1 MTKSGLIDVV
11 AGRTGLPRKVVES
24 LVNTMFGSMT
34 GAMQRGDRIEI
45 RGFGNFKI
53 RKYDGY
59 TGRNPK
65 TGKPLAVS
73 AKVLPHFKV
82 GKDLRE
88 RLLRPKPARKPA

>member
-1 MTKSGLIDVV
+1 MTKSGLVDVV
-11 AGRTGLPRKVVES
+11 AERTKLPRKVVES
-24 LVNTMFGSMT
+24 VVNTMFGSMT
-34 GAMQRGDRIEI
+34 QAMQRGDRIEI

-53 RKYDGY
+53 RNYDGY

-65 TGKPLAVS
+65 TGAPLKVA

-88 RLLRPKPARKPA
+88 RLLSK

>member
-1 MTKSGLIDVV
+1 MTKSNLVDVV
-11 AGRTGLPRKVVES
+11 AERTGLPRKVIES
-24 LVNTMFGSMT
+24 VVNTMFGSMT
-34 GAMQRGDRIEI
+34 QAMQRGDRIEI

-53 RKYDGY
+53 RRYEGY

-65 TGKPLAVS
+65 TGAPLKVS

-88 RLLRPKPARKPA
+88 RLLVD

>member
-1 MTKSGLIDVV
+1 MTKSGLVDLV
-11 AGRTGLPRKVVES
+11 AERTGLPRKVVES
-24 LVNTMFGSMT
+24 VVNTMFGSMT
-34 GAMQRGDRIEI
+34 LAMRRGDRIEI

-65 TGKPLAVS
+65 TGAPLKVAP
-73 AKVLPHFKV
+73 KVLPHFKV

-88 RLLRPKPARKPA
+88 RLLSR